1 MQFHKCAICGK
12 ILAMVKEG
20 VPDTI
25 YEYCNLH
32 DRWKL
37 DMNQKCDRKPLVECP
52 QTYDVVIRLYTFI
65 KKWYNIED

>member
-12 ILAMVKEG
+12 IVAMVKEG

-32 DRWKL
+32 GRWKL
-37 DMNQKCDRKPLVECP
+37 DMNYKCDRSHQQNVL
-52 QTYDVVIRLYTFI
+52 RLMMS
-65 KKWYNIED
+65 